1 MTLSTP
7 VALIFFRRPASTV
20 KVMERI
26 RLARPR
32 KLLLACDGPRS
43 DKPEEAELV
52 ARTRHDV
59 EAMIDWD
66 CDVLKNYSAVNEGLY
81 KGLPRKLNWI
91 FEQAEEAIVLEDDC
105 VPDVSFFRFC
115 EELLARYRDDTR
127 VMHISGSNYQRG
139 RRRGDASYYFSNLS
153 HVWGWATWRRAWRY
167 FDGDM
172 SQLSD
177 AIGQESLRSIL
188 PDPLDHLYWTTMFS
202 RNRDLGLRGRGLDWD
217 SAWLLSCWLQN
228 GLTITPNTNLISNIG
243 HDSFGSHQVSRKN
256 RLMNIPT
263 GEMSFPL
270 HHPKCMTRDWRADR
284 FTTRDVF
291 YRGLLERG
299 LARLTRA
306 R

>member
-115 EELLARYRDDTR
+115 EELLVRYREDER
-127 VMHISGSNYQRG
+127 IMHISGNSFHGG
-139 RRRGDASYYFSNLS
+139 RRWGDASYYFSRYTHS
-153 HVWGWATWRRAWRY
+153 WGWASWRRAWRFY
-167 FDGDM
+167 DEEM
-172 SQLSD
+172 SQLPV
-177 AIGQESLRSIL
+177 AIAQRLLQPIL
-188 PDPLDHLYWTTMFS
+188 PERLDYAYWTRMLT
-202 RNRDLGLRGRGLDWD
+202 RNRSLSAQGRGPDWD
-217 SAWLLSCWLQN
+217 TAWMLSCWLHG
-228 GLTITPNTNLISNIG
+228 GLSILPNANLVTNIG
-243 HDSFGSHQVSRKN
+243 FDALGSHQFSRAN
-256 RLMNIPT
+256 RLMNIPAI
-263 GEMSFPL
+263 EMSFPL
-270 HHPKCMTRDWRADR
+270 RHPRQVVQNLAADA
-284 FTTRDVF
+284 FTQRHVVL
-291 YRGLLERG
+291 RGLVDRVMDR
-299 LARLTRA
+299 LARK
-306 R
+306 